1 MSRYVIIGASRGIG
15 LELARQLAAS
25 GEDVTATTR
34 GACEALAEAGCEVV
48 EGIDVT
54 SDESAEKLAGA
65 LADGGVDVLVC
76 NAGLLISDTLES
88 LNFDD
93 ALRQYMANALG
104 PVRMT
109 RALLP
114 LMKEGGKIGVVT
126 SRVGSLGD
134 NTSGGNYGYR
144 MSKAAANMAAVN
156 LAVELRARGIAVAAL
171 HPGYVRTEM
180 TGGHGNISPE
190 AAARGLILRLDE
202 LSMETT
208 GTFWHADGQ
217 RLPW

>member
-15 LELARQLAAS
+15 LELARQLAAR
-25 GEDVTATTR
+25 GEEVTATTR

-54 SDESAEKLAGA
+54 SDESAERLAGA

-93 ALRQYMANALG
+93 ALRQYMVNALG

>member
-15 LELARQLAAS
+15 LELARQLAAR

-34 GACEALAEAGCEVV
+34 GVCEALAEAGCEVV

-54 SDESAEKLAGA
+54 SDESAERLAGA

-93 ALRQYMANALG
+93 ALRQYMVNALG

-217 RLPW
+217 TLPW

>member
-15 LELARQLAAS
+15 LELARQLAAR

-34 GACEALAEAGCEVV
+34 GGCEALAEAGCEVV

-54 SDESAEKLAGA
+54 SDESAERLAGA

-93 ALRQYMANALG
+93 ALRQYMVNALG

-217 RLPW
+217 TLPW

>member
-15 LELARQLAAS
+15 LELARQLTKR
-25 GEDVTATTR
+25 GEEVTATTR
-34 GACEALAEAGCEVV
+34 EACEALAETGCEVV

-54 SDESAEKLAGA
+54 SDESAERLAGA

-93 ALRQYMANALG
+93 ALRQYMVNALG
-104 PVRMT
+104 PVRMA

>member
-15 LELARQLAAS
+15 LELARQLTER

-54 SDESAEKLAGA
+54 SDESAERLAGA

-93 ALRQYMANALG
+93 ALRQYMVNALG